1 MEHKPKILFWLNGF
15 FLHFSLA
22 YYLKNSLNADFFGI
36 LDINSQPKNFFKN
49 QTLVDFKKIW
59 YYHDHIKIN
68 ESNFDIDYLLNFEK
82 KYNINLWKLA
92 LNERF
97 FYKFNRFYEFKRE
110 EIFSFLEQEIKLFET
125 ILNDIKPDYFLTYDP
140 VFHHQKLL
148 LDMCRSKGIKV
159 LSVCSLGFENKFL
172 LAEDGAT
179 FDLKSDQ
186 ITNNSEYKINIKRN
200 LKDDVRDS
208 SIKKYI
214 HERNKTIIQKIS
226 ALKDFLIVNDKDL
239 INSNFMY
246 FGRTKYKVTKDVL
259 SLEIKRIRNFKFL
272 QKHSIIKP
280 NLTIPFV
287 YFPMNIEE
295 EMSLLHYAPYFTDQ
309 IEVIRHIAKS
319 IPIDHMLYV
328 KEHTIAGLRGWNDE
342 NYYKEILEIP
352 NVVLIH
358 PHVNNEILI
367 KNSNLVITI
376 RGTSALKAMK
386 NNKPSIIFGDQ
397 PFEIMPSVFKVNS
410 LSDLP
415 TLIKQSLNH
424 KVNSLDYKKY
434 ESIVNER
441 SFVFNITSYEINRD
455 KTFFSGGILSNV
467 EIKEKV
473 MSTFLEKNKIMF
485 SELINAH
492 LTCLSNSNNIK

>member
-1 MEHKPKILFWLNGF
+1 
-15 FLHFSLA
+15 
-22 YYLKNSLNADFFGI
+22 
-36 LDINSQPKNFFKN
+36 
-49 QTLVDFKKIW
+49 
-59 YYHDHIKIN
+59 
-68 ESNFDIDYLLNFEK
+68 
-82 KYNINLWKLA
+82 
-92 LNERF
+92 
-97 FYKFNRFYEFKRE
+97 
-110 EIFSFLEQEIKLFET
+110 
-125 ILNDIKPDYFLTYDP
+125 
-140 VFHHQKLL
+140 
-148 LDMCRSKGIKV
+148 
-159 LSVCSLGFENKFL
+159 LGFENKFL

-226 ALKDFLIVNDKDL
+226 ALKDFLIVDDKDL

-246 FGRTKYKVTKDVL
+246 FGRTKYKVTKDAL
-259 SLEIKRIRNFKFL
+259 FLEIKRIRNFKFL

-280 NLTIPFV
+280 NLTIPFI
-287 YFPMNIEE
+287 YFPMNIDE
-295 EMSLLHYAPYFTDQ
+295 EMSLLHYAPYFTNQ

-319 IPIDHMLYV
+319 IPIDHVLYV
-328 KEHTIAGLRGWNDE
+328 KEHTVAGLRGWHDE

-386 NNKPSIIFGDQ
+386 NNKPSIIFADQ

-410 LSDLP
+410 LSDLH